1 MISWTKGIVAVLA
14 LGATGMG
21 CELILKADRSR
32 IGATTGAGGG
42 TGGAG
47 GVMTTGSSSVAS
59 TSTGVGGGTSSSM
72 STGAPTCVDPKTDCP
87 VPADECSTAV
97 CDGAGLC
104 AVKNTP
110 NGTAIAAQTPGDCK
124 KVVCDGAGK
133 TTSSDD
139 NTDVSD
145 DGLECT
151 TDTCAAGAPV
161 HTPVAV
167 NTACGMAGGSLKCDG
182 AGACVGCVTVAD
194 CGMPAAC
201 KVNTCTAGAC
211 GVANAA
217 DATVCDD
224 GDKCTTIDSC
234 KTGVCTGA
242 TPVVCGASDQCH
254 GVGICAKATG
264 MCSNPVVGDGNL
276 CNDGNG
282 CTTSDTCMTGVC
294 TGAMPVVCM
303 ASDQCHAAGTCTNV
317 GGAGMC
323 SNPPIAN
330 GMGCNDANLCTTG
343 DVCTAGNCGG
353 TPVVCT
359 AADAC
364 HVPGTCT
371 VATGVCTTPNA
382 PTGMACNDANN
393 CTTGDTCT
401 AGACAGSPVM
411 CMALDSCHN
420 AGACAPAT
428 GLCSNPTKGVGA
440 ACNDNNLCTSSDICS
455 AAAVCSGTAKVCPA
469 PDQCHLAGTC
479 ASATGICSNPA
490 VPNGTVCMNGAVPG
504 TCTAGVCQ

>member
-1 MISWTKGIVAVLA
+1 MTRTKSILTTAILA
-14 LGATGMG
+14 AAAMSATVIG
-21 CELILKADRSR
+21 CGLTSVDRSPN
-32 IGATTGAGGG
+32 GSDGGG
-42 TGGAG
+42 TG
-47 GVMTTGSSSVAS
+47 
-59 TSTGVGGGTSSSM
+59 
-72 STGAPTCVDPKTDCP
+72 APMCVDPKTDCSP
-87 VPADECSTAV
+87 PANECVTAV

-104 AVKNTP
+104 AIKNAD
-110 NGTAIAAQTPGDCK
+110 NGTPVATQTPADCM

-133 TTSSDD
+133 KTSIDD
-139 NTDVSD
+139 NTDVKN

-151 TDTCAAGAPV
+151 TDTCAAGVPV

-167 NTACGMAGGSLKCDG
+167 DTACGMAGRSLKCDG

-194 CGMPAAC
+194 CGKPAVC

-254 GVGICAKATG
+254 GVGTCAKATG
-264 MCSNPVVGDGNL
+264 VCSNPVAGDGNL

-294 TGAMPVVCM
+294 TGAMPVVCT

-317 GGAGMC
+317 GGAGVC
-323 SNPPIAN
+323 SNPTIVN
-330 GMGCNDANLCTTG
+330 GTACNDNSTCTTS

-371 VATGVCTTPNA
+371 VATGCTTPNA
-382 PTGMACNDANN
+382 PDGTACNDANGCTAGDI
-393 CTTGDTCT
+393 CTT
-401 AGACAGSPVM
+401 GACAGTAVT
-411 CMALDSCHN
+411 CVALDSCHN

-428 GLCSNPTKGVGA
+428 GICSNPTKAAGVS
-440 ACNDNNLCTSSDICS
+440 CDDNNLCTSSDTCS
-455 AAAVCSGTAKVCPA
+455 AAAVCSGNATICPA
-469 PDQCHLAGTC
+469 PDQCHLAATC
-479 ASATGICSNPA
+479 ASATGTCSNPA
-490 VPNGTVCMNGAVPG
+490 VPNGTQCMNGNMSG
-504 TCTAGVCQ
+504 TCAFGVCQ